1 MIHIIIMSVLK
12 AFTGHLME
20 FAREIKRVFPE
31 DADLRTGALFLEGLV
46 KVNPK
51 SVILGWKECVND
63 LYKDQILAGNL
74 DYFIDKDYNSD
85 LEGSQNKGKLLKT
98 IDAFRKRV
106 KNMGEDNKK
115 KSMKY
120 VQNLTKLCS
129 MYYS

>member
-1 MIHIIIMSVLK
+1 MSVLK

-20 FAREIKRVFPE
+20 FAREIKKVFPE

-74 DYFIDKDYNSD
+74 DYFINKDYNSD

-129 MYYS
+129 MYFQNNKV

>member
-1 MIHIIIMSVLK
+1 MSILK

-20 FAREIKRVFPE
+20 FAKEIKRVFPE

-85 LEGSQNKGKLLKT
+85 LEGSHNKGKLLKT

>member
-1 MIHIIIMSVLK
+1 MSVLK